1 MGLLKS
7 IARALKRFVCNLGG
21 GGGGLLKFL
30 NGIDSTYLVGVLFI

>member
-21 GGGGLLKFL
+21 GGCLLKFL

>member
-21 GGGGLLKFL
+21 GFVE
-30 NGIDSTYLVGVLFI
+30 ISQRH

>member
-7 IARALKRFVCNLGG
+7 IARALKRFVCNL
-21 GGGGLLKFL
+21 GGLLKFL

>member
-7 IARALKRFVCNLGG
+7 IARALKHFVCNL

>member
-21 GGGGLLKFL
+21 GVFVE
-30 NGIDSTYLVGVLFI
+30 ISQRH

>member
-7 IARALKRFVCNLGG
+7 IARALKRFVCNL
-21 GGGGLLKFL
+21 GGGLLKFL